1 MSTEII
7 NFYGPFITHKKKYI
21 EISSLYP
28 RHPLKFEI
36 GRYNKAYER
45 QNGFVMY
52 VQPQQALQ
60 RYI

>member
-1 MSTEII
+1 MVRS
-7 NFYGPFITHKKKYI
+7 GPFITHKKKYI

-36 GRYNKAYER
+36 GRYKAYER

-52 VQPQQALQ
+52 VPPQQALQ